1 MYETFAHTADM
12 GLRVRARDLNSLY
25 ADAARGLFSMMVE
38 NLDQVRPVQRKV
50 YQIAGD
56 ERDYLLLDWLNE
68 LLFTFDTERLLLAQ
82 FDVHVQPSGLSA
94 TCHGEPLDTRRH
106 RVDHEIKA
114 ITYHGL
120 KVEQTGDGWLA
131 EVIVDV

>member
-12 GLRVRARDLNSLY
+12 GLRVQSRDLNSLY
-25 ADAARGLFSMMVE
+25 ADAARGLFSMLVE
-38 NLDQVRPVQRKV
+38 NLDQVRPVQQKV

-56 ERDYLLLDWLNE
+56 EQDYLLLDWLNE

-82 FDVHVQPSGLSA
+82 FDVHVQPPGLSA
-94 TCHGEPLDTRRH
+94 TCHGEPLDARRH
-106 RVDHEIKA
+106 RMDHEIKA

-120 KVEQTGDGWLA
+120 KVEQAGDGWLA
-131 EVIVDV
+131 EVIVDI